1 MGNSVKD
8 ELTELEAKYSE
19 LKNELEK
26 GRSDLQKKQHE
37 REELAR
43 RHKELGLEC
52 KELERKL
59 TLIYEDDEKIEREI
73 YNLKT
78 RNDIY

>member
-8 ELTELEAKYSE
+8 ELTELEVKYSE

-43 RHKELGLEC
+43 RYNELGLEC

-78 RNDIY
+78 RNDLY

>member
-8 ELTELEAKYSE
+8 ELSELETKYRE

-26 GRSDLQKKQHE
+26 GRFDLQKKQHE

-43 RHKELGLEC
+43 RYKELGLEC
-52 KELERKL
+52 KELEQKL

>member
-43 RHKELGLEC
+43 RYKELGLEC
-52 KELERKL
+52 KELEQKL

-78 RNDIY
+78 RNDLY

>member
-43 RHKELGLEC
+43 RYNELGLEC
-52 KELERKL
+52 KELEQKL

-78 RNDIY
+78 RNDLY